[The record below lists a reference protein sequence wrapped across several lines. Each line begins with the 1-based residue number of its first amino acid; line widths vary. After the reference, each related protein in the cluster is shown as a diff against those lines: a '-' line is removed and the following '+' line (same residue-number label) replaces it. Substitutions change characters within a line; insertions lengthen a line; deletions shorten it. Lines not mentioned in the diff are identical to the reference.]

1 MELKLE
7 CKKSYYAALANMLR
21 AVIPGLEIINNSKKE
36 AKYLLQADILSATER
51 NMAVAKL
58 YKSGRIILR
67 HERSFVVEDKN
78 KRANAEKKELKLLI
92 MELFNQYF
100 RYNINPW
107 GILTGVRPTKLA
119 NQLLDQGLTYKE
131 LEKKLNSDYGVTKNK
146 RELLLDVVKRE
157 KKLLP
162 NKKNK
167 AKKLGVYIG
176 IPFCPSKCSYCS
188 FASYPIK
195 KFSSYLKDFL
205 AALHLEIK
213 ELGRVIKA
221 LDLEVNTIY
230 LGGGTPTVL
239 NKKQLNSLLSEL
251 KQHFTLEQ
259 EFTVEAG
266 RVDTITE
273 AKLKLLKRFNVN
285 RICINP
291 QTMNQATLEQL
302 NRRHSSAQVK
312 KTVKLAHKIGF
323 ETINMDLIVGLP
335 DEGITEI
342 ENTVNDVVKLAPE
355 NITLHA
361 LAYKRAAN
369 LEDKKELAKI
379 KELRKTFSAVRKRLA
394 NSGLKPYYMYRQ
406 KQTVGNLENIGYAKK
421 GHESIY
427 NIAMIE
433 ENQSIIAFGG
443 GGITKL
449 VAPETQKFN
458 RIINPRN
465 PAQYIDG
472 VKEKIAEKKLELT
485 SLFG

>member
-1 MELKLE
+1 MELKIK
-7 CKKSYYAALANMLR
+7 CKESYYAALANMLR
-21 AVIPGLEIINNSKKE
+21 AVIPGLEIINDSKTE
-36 AKYLLQADILSATER
+36 AEYLLQVNILLASER

-58 YKSGRIILR
+58 YKSKQIILR
-67 HERSFVVEDKN
+67 HEKSFVVETEN
-78 KRANAEKKELKLLI
+78 KRANVEKKELKLVI

-100 RYNINPW
+100 GYNINPW

-119 NQLLDQGLTYKE
+119 NSLLKKGLNYDQLAR
-131 LEKKLNSDYGVTKNK
+131 KLNSDYGISKNK
-146 RELLLDVVKRE
+146 RDLLLDVVRRE
-157 KKLLP
+157 NKLLT
-162 NKKNK
+162 NEKNK
-167 AKKLGVYIG
+167 AKKLGIYIG
-176 IPFCPSKCSYCS
+176 IPFCPSKCTYCS

-195 KFSSYLKDFL
+195 KFNSYLTDFL
-205 AALHLEIK
+205 AALHLEIE
-213 ELGRVIKA
+213 ELGSIIKQ
-221 LDLEVNTIY
+221 LNLEINTIY

-239 NKKQLNSLLSEL
+239 DEKQLSNLLTKL
-251 KQHFTLEQ
+251 KQYFTLKQ

-273 AKLKLLKRFNVN
+273 AKLKLLKQFNAN

-302 NRRHSSAQVK
+302 NRKHSAAQIK
-312 KTVKLAHKIGF
+312 KTVALARKIGF
-323 ETINMDLIVGLP
+323 ETINMDLIIGLP
-335 DEGITEI
+335 DEGVSEI
-342 ENTVNDVVKLAPE
+342 ENTVNDVIKLAPE

-361 LAYKRAAN
+361 LAYKRAAS
-369 LEDKKELAKI
+369 LEYKKELAKI
-379 KELRKTFSAVRKRLA
+379 KRLRKTFFLLRKRLA

-406 KQTVGNLENIGYAKK
+406 KQTVGNLENIGYTKK

-449 VAPETQKFN
+449 LDPKTQKFN

-472 VKEKIAEKKLELT
+472 VKDKITEKKLELT